1 MKETFVIIDANAIFH
16 RAYHA
21 LPRFTTKAGELV
33 NAVYGFGLILVKVLK
48 ELKPEYFVAA
58 FDVDGPTFRDKEY
71 KEYKATREKAP
82 DELYHQIPRIQEML
96 KVFNI
101 PIYQKQGFEAD
112 DILGTVAE
120 ELKKQKNIE
129 TVIVSG
135 DLDTLQLVT
144 DKVRVYTMR
153 KGVKDTVT
161 YGVPEVKKRFGVSP
175 QQIIDYKGLRGDVS
189 DNIPGF

>member
-71 KEYKATREKAP
+71 KEYKAIGRKAP
-82 DELYHQIPRIQEML
+82 TKCNL
-96 KVFNI
+96 KFHGYRRCSKYLI
-101 PIYQKQGFEAD
+101 SPS
-112 DILGTVAE
+112 T
-120 ELKKQKNIE
+120 KN
-129 TVIVSG
+129 
-135 DLDTLQLVT
+135 
-144 DKVRVYTMR
+144 M
-153 KGVKDTVT
+153 
-161 YGVPEVKKRFGVSP
+161 
-175 QQIIDYKGLRGDVS
+175 GLRQTIFWVLWQR
-189 DNIPGF
+189 N